1 MIKIYTMQMCSDCV
15 NLKEFCAEKNIKYE
29 EMDIENNFKAKAKMI
44 AKGLEVVPVLEIN
57 NEIYI
62 GDIEYLKG
70 EIIKFND

>member
-44 AKGLEVVPVLEIN
+44 AKGLEVVPVL
-57 NEIYI
+57 
-62 GDIEYLKG
+62 
-70 EIIKFND
+70 